1 MSGGKRIT
9 ELDDNQITWI
19 WRVPWSETVAQ
30 LVEMSRR
37 RRVPV
42 VFDIDDLLF
51 RPELATIEII
61 DGIRC
66 MGLTEQGLR
75 SLCERF
81 RRTLS
86 EADHFTTTTLHWPV
100 RRWLSK
106 VATVI
111 PNGYEQERL
120 ASSLLAVIATWAR
133 GMDSFVLATLRN
145 ADRSARSSRNFAC
158 FGCCAW
164 EVLSRA
170 TRAASR
176 RGKS

>member
-1 MSGGKRIT
+1 VSGGKRIN

-51 RPELATIEII
+51 RPEMATIEII
-61 DGIRC
+61 DGIRY

-86 EADHFTTTTLHWPV
+86 EADHFTTTTPTLAREALAIQSCDGH
-100 RRWLSK
+100 S
-106 VATVI
+106 
-111 PNGYEQERL
+111 QRL
-120 ASSLLAVIATWAR
+120 RAGAAR
-133 GMDSFVLATLRN
+133 
-145 ADRSARSSRNFAC
+145 
-158 FGCCAW
+158 
-164 EVLSRA
+164 
-170 TRAASR
+170 
-176 RGKS
+176 